1 MGQTKTD
8 ALSLG
13 AAVVLLLL
21 PQRPPLLL
29 VDRIEGYSR
38 TPRPT
43 LHAARAVSVNEPFF
57 SAELPTPPMLPRALA
72 LEGIVQAANILQ
84 IFVAVQ
90 RDLEAIGRNPVE
102 LVSALRNTDLGYRLE
117 PGFMP
122 GLGEDILAAITMA
135 GPART
140 GAIGASQLRFLRN
153 VFPGDVLTYEVR
165 LIREGA
171 DVQHFEADVEVR
183 GQTVA
188 QGMFSLSKVEGL
200 LR

>member
-1 MGQTKTD
+1 MSQTKTD

-13 AAVVLLLL
+13 AAVVMLLL

-38 TPRPT
+38 APRPT

-57 SAELPTPPMLPRALA
+57 SAELPTPPVLPRSLA
-72 LEGIVQAANILQ
+72 LEGIVQAANLLQ

-90 RDLEAIGRNPVE
+90 RELEAIGRSATE
-102 LVSALRNTDLGYRLE
+102 LVSALRNADVGYRLE
-117 PGFMP
+117 PGFTP

-171 DVQHFEADVEVR
+171 DVQHFEAEVEVR
-183 GQTVA
+183 GQPVA
-188 QGMFSLSKVEGL
+188 QGMFSLSKVEGI

>member
-1 MGQTKTD
+1 MSQTKTD
-8 ALSLG
+8 ALPLG

-29 VDRIEGYSR
+29 VDRIEAYSR
-38 TPRPT
+38 APRPT

-57 SAELPTPPMLPRALA
+57 SAELPTPPVLPRALV
-72 LEGIVQAANILQ
+72 LEGIVQAANLLQ

-90 RDLEAIGRNPVE
+90 RDLEAIGRNPAD
-102 LVSALRNTDLGYRLE
+102 LVTALRNADVGYRLE
-117 PGFMP
+117 PGFAA

-135 GPART
+135 GHTRA
-140 GAIGASQLRFLRN
+140 GALGASQLRFLRH
-153 VFPGDVLTYEVR
+153 VFPGDVLSYEVR

-171 DVQHFEADVEVR
+171 DVQHFEAEVEVR

-188 QGMFSLSKVEGL
+188 QGMLSLSKVEGI

>member
-1 MGQTKTD
+1 MAQTKTD
-8 ALSLG
+8 ALPLG
-13 AAVVLLLL
+13 AAVVMLLL

-38 TPRPT
+38 APRPT
-43 LHAARAVSVNEPFF
+43 LHASRAVSVNEPFF

-90 RDLEAIGRNPVE
+90 RELEAIGRHAAE
-102 LVSALRNTDLGYRLE
+102 LVSALRNADVGYRLE
-117 PGFMP
+117 TGFTP
-122 GLGEDILAAITMA
+122 GLGEDILAAITMS

-140 GAIGASQLRFLRN
+140 GSIGASQLRFLRN
-153 VFPGDVLTYEVR
+153 VFPGDVLSYEIR

-188 QGMFSLSKVEGL
+188 QGMLSLSKVEGL